1 MAELYGRSDVVL
13 KLSSVEGMYGPP
25 LEGFH
30 MGATCVTTPVTGH
43 DEYIVHG
50 WNALVCEWDDIAGT
64 ARQLDLL
71 ARDRRLLHVLRTNA
85 LHTARG
91 WPSWEQQGQFMAL
104 ALERVRREP
113 APAAETTAAAM
124 LGDLRGGI
132 EVYRGLLAERIEF
145 GRQVQRIDRVKRL
158 PGLRHARGVWR
169 SPRVQRSVGPWVLK
183 TAKRL
188 LRR

>member
-1 MAELYGRSDVVL
+1 MADRYAQTDVVL

-30 MGATCVTTPVTGH
+30 RGATCVTTPVTGH
-43 DEYIVHG
+43 DEYIEHG
-50 WNALVCEWDDIAGT
+50 WNALVSEWDDIQGT
-64 ARQLDLL
+64 GRQLDLL
-71 ARDRRLLHVLRTNA
+71 ARDRRLLHFLRTNA

-91 WPSWEQQGQFMAL
+91 WPSWDQQGQLMAL
-104 ALERVRREP
+104 ALRRVLHEP
-113 APAAETTAAAM
+113 PPPANTTAAAM

-145 GRQVQRIDRVKRL
+145 GRQVQRIDRVKRM

-169 SPRVQRSVGPWVLK
+169 SPRVQRSVGPWVLRL
-183 TAKRL
+183 AKRL